1 MEIIH
6 TVQQLKLNFL
16 EIWKQISN
24 EDTQAL
30 INLVNTKNIE
40 TRVEPF
46 CTEAFPLSKVILTF
60 HAYAL
65 IAYLSAEIIVN
76 AKIFLDINK
85 QKYILLGRKQNSD
98 GLMFCIVYSNVKPL
112 GQHPGHGICVDNMIA
127 FLESNQ
133 AVDEL
138 QAYFKQNI
146 KG

>member
-24 EDTQAL
+24 DDTQAL
-30 INLVNTKNIE
+30 MNLVNTQAIQNRI
-40 TRVEPF
+40 EPF
-46 CTEAFPLSKVILTF
+46 CSEAFPLSKVLLTF

-76 AKIFLDINK
+76 AKIFLDDKK
-85 QKYILLGRKQNSD
+85 QKYILLGRKKSSE
-98 GLMFCIVYSNVKPL
+98 GIMFCIVYSNVKHL

-127 FLESNQ
+127 FLESSDPIQ
-133 AVDEL
+133 RL
-138 QAYFKQNI
+138 QTYYTHEI
-146 KG
+146 S